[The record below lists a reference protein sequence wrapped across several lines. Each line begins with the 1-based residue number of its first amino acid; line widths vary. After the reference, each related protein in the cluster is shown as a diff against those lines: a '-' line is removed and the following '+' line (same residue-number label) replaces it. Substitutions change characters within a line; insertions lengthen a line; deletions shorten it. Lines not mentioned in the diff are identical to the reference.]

1 MDRHKPKTYNEL
13 IFNSFEHE
21 KKGGESDVKLN
32 VPKRSYGVD
41 VANWQGSTVNYPNA
55 KFALVKVTEGTNYIN
70 PKASAQI
77 KSAKAN
83 GLLTGAYF
91 YANHSGSV
99 SRAREEARYAV
110 AKAKALGVPLG
121 SYLAD
126 DFEQGDGNSVTGYTS
141 SNTDAV
147 LAAMAVIKEAGYK
160 PLCYANASVLRNN
173 LNASRIVKIYG
184 TCLWVASYKVSGR
197 QDYADF
203 NYFPSMD
210 GVAIWQF
217 ADNYRGLN
225 VDGNISLIDLKIDSD
240 NHQVKST
247 EKATES
253 LSQHPV
259 VKWDIGA
266 VAVVSNSNGAYVY
279 TDSSLTKRES
289 DKLKPQ
295 GSLWQVFGF
304 ENGAVKVG
312 KNQYMDGRAV
322 YVKANPIAYNS
333 DKHGVAKIV
342 LDHTHALDAP
352 KADARKVYSLKLN
365 SKIEFQGRVGRF
377 LKIKDLYKGK
387 QVYVTGNRAYIVL

>member
-1 MDRHKPKTYNEL
+1 M
-13 IFNSFEHE
+13 S
-21 KKGGESDVKLN
+21 SSN
-32 VPKRSYGVD
+32 VQKRSYGVD
-41 VANWQGSTVNYPNA
+41 VANWQASDVNYPNI
-55 KFALVKVTEGTNYIN
+55 KFALVKVTEGTGYVN

-77 KSAKAN
+77 KSAKAH

-173 LNASRIVKIYG
+173 LSASRIVKIYG

-197 QDYADF
+197 QDHADF

-217 ADNYRGLN
+217 ADNYRGCD
-225 VDGNISLIDLKIDSD
+225 VDGNISLVDLKISSD
-240 NHQVKST
+240 NHQAKSVK
-247 EKATES
+247 KAAES

-259 VKWDIGA
+259 VRWDIGA
-266 VAVVSNSNGAYVY
+266 VAVVSNSKGAYVY
-279 TDSSLTKRES
+279 TDSKLTKRES

-295 GSLWQVFGF
+295 GSLWQVF
-304 ENGAVKVG
+304 EIKDGAICVG

-322 YVKANPIAYNS
+322 YIKANPIAYNS
-333 DKHGVAKIV
+333 DKHAVAKIV
-342 LDHTHALDAP
+342 FDHTHALDAP
-352 KADARKVYSLKLN
+352 KSDANKVYPLKLG
-365 SKIEFQGRVGRF
+365 SKVEIQGRVGRF
-377 LKIKDLYKGK
+377 LRIKEEYHGK
-387 QVYVTGNRAYIVL
+387 TVYVTGNRAYIVL

>member
-1 MDRHKPKTYNEL
+1 MS
-13 IFNSFEHE
+13 NSTV
-21 KKGGESDVKLN
+21 S
-32 VPKRSYGVD
+32 KRSYGVD
-41 VANWQGSTVNYPNA
+41 VANWQGSTVDYPNA

-91 YANHSGSV
+91 YANHCASV
-99 SRAREEARYAV
+99 SRAREEAKFAV
-110 AKAKALGVPLG
+110 AKAKAFGVPLG

-173 LNASRIVKIYG
+173 LSASRIVKIYG

-240 NHQVKST
+240 NHQAKKT

-253 LSQHPV
+253 LSQHPI
-259 VKWDIGA
+259 VKYDVGA
-266 VAVVSNSNGAYVY
+266 VAVVSNPKGAYIY
-279 TDSSLTKRES
+279 TSSKLDTKES
-289 DKLKPQ
+289 DKLKPYK
-295 GSLWQVFGF
+295 SMWKVFGI

-312 KNQYMDGRAV
+312 RNQFFDGRAV
-322 YVKANPIAYNS
+322 YVKANPIAYS
-333 DKHGVAKIV
+333 ASKHAVAKIV
-342 LDHTHALDAP
+342 VDHTHALDAP
-352 KADARKVYSLKLN
+352 KADAKKVYPLKLG
-365 SKIEFQGRVGRF
+365 SKVEIQGRVGRF
-377 LKIKDLYKGK
+377 LRIKEEYHGK
-387 QVYVTGNRAYIVL
+387 TVYVTGNRAYIVL

>member
-1 MDRHKPKTYNEL
+1 MS
-13 IFNSFEHE
+13 NSNVS
-21 KKGGESDVKLN
+21 KK
-32 VPKRSYGVD
+32 SYGVD
-41 VANWQGSTVNYPNA
+41 VANWQGSAVNYPAA

-77 KSAKAN
+77 KSAKSN
-83 GLLTGAYF
+83 GLLTGGYF
-91 YANHSGSV
+91 YANHSNSV
-99 SRAREEARYAV
+99 SRARDEARYAV
-110 AKAKALGVPLG
+110 TKAKALGIPLG

-126 DFEQGDGNSVTGYTS
+126 DFEQGDGNDVYKNGASA
-141 SNTDAV
+141 NTDAV
-147 LAAMAVIKEAGYK
+147 LAAMQVIKDAGYK
-160 PLCYANASVLRNN
+160 PLVYAGAAIMRNR
-173 LNASRIVKIYG
+173 LDTSRIIKTFG

-203 NYFPSMD
+203 SYFPSMD

-240 NHQVKST
+240 NHQAKSA
-247 EKATES
+247 EKAAES
-253 LSQHPV
+253 LSQHPI
-259 VKWDIGA
+259 VKWNIGA
-266 VAVVSNSNGAYVY
+266 VAVVSNSKGAYVY

-312 KNQYMDGRAV
+312 KSQYFDGRAV

-352 KADARKVYSLKLN
+352 KADAGKVYPLKLN
-365 SKIEFQGRVGRF
+365 SKVEFQGRVGRF